1 MFESCSHSCIGES
14 NFRGLFSTKGRISFA
29 VVVSCTRLKLNIYIY
44 SSVHI
49 RIRHLNAQINF
60 LCMVCFVPAAIRSVC
75 FARFHLA
82 SGEIEQEVLLS
93 SGMRWPSAD
102 ED

>member
-1 MFESCSHSCIGES
+1 LRVVRIPASAS
-14 NFRGLFSTKGRISFA
+14 RISGDYFRPKESFSFV
-29 VVVSCTRLKLNIYIY
+29 VVVSCTRLKLNIYID

-75 FARFHLA
+75 FARFHVA

-93 SGMRWPSAD
+93 PGMRWPSAD